1 MKNHDQ
7 QSDEITIHYMANSS
21 RHKHASAC
29 IVSMH
34 NFNS

>member
-7 QSDEITIHYMANSS
+7 QSYEITIHYMTTAPATNTP
-21 RHKHASAC
+21 APV